1 MPKNINDLARI
12 GLCGAVLLGLSVS
25 SILLPDQDTSQ
36 SERRRLA
43 QLPECSLKTIMDGS
57 FMSKFESYALDQFPL
72 RDEFRTLK
80 ARVSLNVMQKKD
92 NNDIYLAEDY
102 VSKIDYPL
110 SDASIHYAA
119 DVFQLVYDRYLADA
133 SCETYLAVI
142 PDKNYFLAE
151 QHGYPALD
159 YTQLVTRLTERMSYA
174 QYIDIFPCL
183 TLQDYYR
190 TDTHWMQENI
200 EPVAALL
207 LEQMQ
212 APYAADHSTLP
223 IDAPFYGVYYG
234 QSALSLEPDRM
245 CRIVKPSHE
254 QCVVTDLETNSRM
267 DIYNM
272 EMLKEADPYEMYL
285 SGSKS
290 LIHIENPSAKSDKQ
304 LILFRDS
311 FGSSIVPYF
320 TDSYQSIYLVDI
332 RYIHPNVLGNL
343 IDFSDSDV
351 LFLYSTLILNHS
363 NTLKK

>member
-1 MPKNINDLARI
+1 
-12 GLCGAVLLGLSVS
+12 
-25 SILLPDQDTSQ
+25 
-36 SERRRLA
+36 
-43 QLPECSLKTIMDGS
+43 
-57 FMSKFESYALDQFPL
+57 
-72 RDEFRTLK
+72 
-80 ARVSLNVMQKKD
+80 
-92 NNDIYLAEDY
+92 
-102 VSKIDYPL
+102 
-110 SDASIHYAA
+110 
-119 DVFQLVYDRYLADA
+119 
-133 SCETYLAVI
+133 
-142 PDKNYFLAE
+142 
-151 QHGYPALD
+151 
-159 YTQLVTRLTERMSYA
+159 
-174 QYIDIFPCL
+174 
-183 TLQDYYR
+183 
-190 TDTHWMQENI
+190 
-200 EPVAALL
+200 
-207 LEQMQ
+207 
-212 APYAADHSTLP
+212 
-223 IDAPFYGVYYG
+223 
-234 QSALSLEPDRM
+234 M

-311 FGSSIVPYF
+311 FGSSIAPYF